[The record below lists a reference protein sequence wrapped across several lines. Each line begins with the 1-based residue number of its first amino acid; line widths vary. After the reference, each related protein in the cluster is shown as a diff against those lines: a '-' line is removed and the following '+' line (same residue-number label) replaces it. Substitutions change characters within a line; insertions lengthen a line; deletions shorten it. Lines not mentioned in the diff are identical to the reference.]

1 MNAEQ
6 AKALDMARIKFATM
20 CNIALNYIV
29 FPPDLPA
36 RCVARNDNEKEPSDA
51 LC

>member
-20 CNIALNYIV
+20 CNIALNRII
-29 FPPDLPA
+29 FPSEIPA
-36 RCVARNDNEKEPSDA
+36 HCNARNDNERKSDNE
-51 LC
+51 